1 MADDPRK
8 LVFVDSYQPPLDAG
22 GYEVT
27 VRQTVTG
34 SRDGTSFAESFA
46 NLRRL
51 YVRGERFAL
60 DPGEVVAVFPPAG
73 SRGDYADVLPHVV
86 FARRTLPWERDPGLA
101 PTPDAGTPPTSDTD
115 SPPTWLAVLLLTE
128 DEARQA
134 PPQTR
139 QVSDLAAAAL
149 PAGALSYATAGELT
163 LEPGESGTDPCQ
175 TIDVPAGL
183 FARIAPGRE
192 DLRWLAHART
202 VPAAAKAT
210 ADGGPTLGCSV
221 VVGNRLPLPSAGA
234 DTNYVCHLVSLEGLA
249 PYLPGRDV
257 PASATVVQLVSLTSW
272 SFTSAST
279 RRTFG
284 SYFQDSAFARPL
296 RAAYPDDGS
305 DAAKALGLGYV
316 ALPHQTRF
324 GDSTVSWY
332 RGPLLPY
339 ADENANVPPP
349 RDGVVIKAADDVL
362 TYDPGTGMLDVSYAA
377 AWEFGRL
384 LAVASRSFSVSLAAW
399 KGGAKLK
406 TVQAVQ
412 DAAVSAR
419 FASLSAQGRTAQAGT
434 GISAERLLATLAPR
448 TSVPLT
454 APDPGRGPAAR
465 LIPPRA
471 LLQRLAQLGP
481 EELTAIHADT
491 EVPDDLV
498 SWLRDLTALAPV
510 PFCYLVP
517 GTSMLPPESL
527 RFFVVDPSW
536 VNALIEGATSIG
548 RSNAFDLAHNYVL
561 AGKLYNAVTPPAQA
575 SGFLLHSAVVD
586 GWPGLEVTAFDDAG
600 ALVGAP
606 PATAAIKNPAAAGDT
621 TLTVQPGDTASFP
634 DPDLPDGSKFL
645 WLSITPA
652 PEAAVC
658 TQVTGGTLTL
668 ERGAAG
674 TRARDLL
681 TGDLL
686 ECDSGRSSFL
696 LAADVA
702 AAGPRVAIT
711 LPDGAP
717 LPGVPFDVT
726 LRPSAE
732 LVKCTAVDDG
742 SSSFTVVRAQQHT
755 SAHDLLEGDQVTLAS
770 PRLRLDRLGPSLLL
784 FLTTG
789 KVAEVR
795 ISEPGEG
802 LHFGFRDD
810 QKALRKALR
819 GRDGL
824 PLANGLT
831 VALGDKLND
840 LRRLDIVALAGA
852 IVQTGGDAVKNDGH
866 FTAAEFAFQLVEGVE
881 SVRFE
886 RVNK

>member
-8 LVFVDSYQPPLDAG
+8 LVFVDSYEPPLEAG
-22 GYEVT
+22 KYEVT
-27 VRQTVTG
+27 VKQTVTG

-73 SRGDYADVLPHVV
+73 SRSDYADVLPHVV
-86 FARRTLPWERDPGLA
+86 FARRTLPWERDPGGG
-101 PTPDAGTPPTSDTD
+101 PTSGAGT
-115 SPPTWLAVLLLTE
+115 PPTWLAVLLLTE

-134 PPQTR
+134 LPRTGR
-139 QVSDLAAAAL
+139 VSDLQASAL
-149 PAGALSYATAGELT
+149 PAGALSYATAGKLM
-163 LEPGESGTDPCQ
+163 LEPGESADDPCQ
-175 TIDVPAGL
+175 TIDLPAGL
-183 FARIAPGRE
+183 FAQIAPGRE

-210 ADGGPTLGCSV
+210 ADGGPTLDCSV
-221 VVGNRLPLPSAGA
+221 VVGNRLLPPRRDA
-234 DTNYVCHLVSLEGLA
+234 DTNYVCHLVSLEALA
-249 PYLPGRDV
+249 RYLPGGDV
-257 PASATVVQLVSLTSW
+257 PASATVVRLVSLTSW
-272 SFTSAST
+272 SFTSTST
-279 RRTFG
+279 GRTFG
-284 SYFQDSAFARPL
+284 SYFQDSAFAGPL
-296 RAAYPDDGS
+296 RAAHPDDGS

-324 GDSTVSWY
+324 GDNTVSWY

-339 ADENANVPPP
+339 ADEMANVPPP
-349 RDGVVIKAADDVL
+349 RDGVVIKAADDAL

-384 LAVASRSFSVSLAAW
+384 LAVANRSFSVSLAAW
-399 KGGAKLK
+399 KRGAKLK

-419 FASLSAQGRTAQAGT
+419 FASLSAQGRAAQASAAQAGT

-454 APDPGRGPAAR
+454 APAPGRGPAAR
-465 LIPPRA
+465 LIPPGA

-481 EELTAIHADT
+481 EELAAIHADT

-498 SWLRDLTALAPV
+498 SWLRDLTVLAPV

-517 GTSMLPPESL
+517 GADMLPPESL

-548 RSNAFDLAHNYVL
+548 RSNAFDLAHDHVL
-561 AGKLYNAVTPPAQA
+561 AGKLYDAVAPPAQA

-606 PATAAIKNPAAAGDT
+606 PATAAIKNPAAADDT
-621 TLTVQPGDTASFP
+621 ALTVQPGDTASFP

-652 PEAAVC
+652 PETAVC

-674 TRARDLL
+674 TQTRNLL

-686 ECDSGRSSFL
+686 ECDSGRSSFP
-696 LAADVA
+696 LAADV

-717 LPGVPFDVT
+717 LPDVPFEVT

-789 KVAEVR
+789 KIAKVR
-795 ISEPGEG
+795 IAEPGEG

-810 QKALRKALR
+810 QKALR
-819 GRDGL
+819 GTDGL
-824 PLANGLT
+824 PLANRRP
-831 VALGDKLND
+831 VDLGDKLND

-852 IVQTGGDAVKNDGH
+852 IVQVGGDAVTNDGH

-881 SVRFE
+881 SARFE